1 MNTQA
6 TARMQRRAFL
16 AAGAVSIPS
25 LAFAKSGQDGMT
37 AIGGGMRFHDLMG
50 QAGDHLK
57 SMRRYLQD
65 LEAPGAR
72 DEAAFLANQI
82 TILLAQCVM
91 VAEQESIPVQSEEK
105 YAGDTARF
113 TTDMQIKLTSAIS
126 VSAEMTRELLKG
138 NDEQAITL
146 YGNIRKERNEGHDEF
161 ISEDD

>member
-57 SMRRYLQD
+57 SMRRYLED

-91 VAEQESIPVQSEEK
+91 VAEQESIPVQSEKK
-105 YAGDTARF
+105 YNGDKAQF
-113 TTDMQIKLTSAIS
+113 TKDMRIKLTSA
-126 VSAEMTRELLKG
+126 VSACNAMGRQLLLG
-138 NDEQAITL
+138 NDEEAVSL
-146 YGNIRKERNEGHDEF
+146 YGNLRKERNEGHDEF